1 MKEFKIYL
9 QSGDIVTVKAVRIM
23 WYKEAIV
30 DVAFVDEEGT
40 VVAEFNSEHIVGY
53 TVKEL

>member
-9 QSGDIVTVKAVRIM
+9 QNGDIVTVKAVRIM
-23 WYKEAIV
+23 WHTAIV
-30 DVAFVDEEGT
+30 DMSFVDEEET
-40 VVAEFNSEHIVGY
+40 IVAEFNSEHIAEY

>member
-9 QSGDIVTVKAVRIM
+9 QNGDIVTVKAVRIM
-23 WYKEAIV
+23 WYKEAVI
-30 DVAFVDEEGT
+30 DVSFVDEEGT
-40 VVAEFNSEHIVGY
+40 IVAEFNSEHIVGY